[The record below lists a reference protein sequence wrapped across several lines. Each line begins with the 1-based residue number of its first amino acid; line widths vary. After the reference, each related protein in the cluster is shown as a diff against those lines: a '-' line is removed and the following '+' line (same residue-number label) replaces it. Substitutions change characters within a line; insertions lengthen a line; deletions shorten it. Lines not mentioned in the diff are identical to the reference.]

1 MDRASL
7 SLEQLSARVE
17 EELEKLGLLGAQGDG
32 RVTAVPDARTIRY
45 YGTLGLVDR
54 PSIVDREA
62 RYGRRHVLQIVAI
75 KALQVMG
82 LPLGKIQEKLY
93 ARSTA
98 ELEAL
103 VESVPRGAR
112 RDGPA
117 QAATGRY
124 PAPARPVLWREVLIE
139 PGLKLSVEEDWSPRT
154 SGAVLEERIRSAIA
168 ALTAKEGAANS

>member
-1 MDRASL
+1 MDRATL
-7 SLEQLSARVE
+7 TLEQLSARVE
-17 EELEKLGLLGAQGDG
+17 EEIEKLGLLGAQDDG

-62 RYGRRHVLQIVAI
+62 RYGQRHVLQIVAI

-82 LPLGKIQEKLY
+82 LPLGKIQERLY
-93 ARSTA
+93 ARSTS

-112 RDGPA
+112 GDGPA
-117 QAATGRY
+117 RAAAGRH
-124 PAPARPVLWREVLIE
+124 PAPVRSVLWREVFIE
-139 PGLKLSVEEDWSPRT
+139 PGLKLSVEEGWSPGT
-154 SGAVLEERIRSAIA
+154 SGADIEERIRSAIA
-168 ALTAKEGAANS
+168 ALTAKEGAADS

>member
-1 MDRASL
+1 MDRASFD
-7 SLEQLSARVE
+7 LEQLSARVE

-54 PSIVDREA
+54 PAIVDREA
-62 RYGRRHVLQIVAI
+62 RYGRMHVLQIVAI
-75 KALQVMG
+75 KALQALG
-82 LPLGKIQEKLY
+82 LPLGKIQERLY

-112 RDGPA
+112 GDVSARTAPA
-117 QAATGRY
+117 HH
-124 PAPARPVLWREVLIE
+124 PAPVRSVLWREVLIE
-139 PGLKLSVEEDWSPRT
+139 PGLKLSVEEGWSPRT
-154 SGAVLEERIRSAIA
+154 SGADLEERIRSAMA
-168 ALTAKEGAANS
+168 ALIAKEGATDS